1 MVGRLWSAQP
11 NVGMGLELD
20 VIAAVVL
27 GGASLFGGVGG
38 VGGTVAGVLI
48 MGFLDNGLRMLAVS
62 SYVQQ
67 SVKGVVFVGAVLLD
81 LALKGYYRRDRGR
94 DE

>member
-1 MVGRLWSAQP
+1 
-11 NVGMGLELD
+11 
-20 VIAAVVL
+20 VL

-48 MGFLDNGLRMLAVS
+48 MGFLDNGLRLLAIS

-67 SVKGVVFVGAVLLD
+67 SVKGLVFIGAVLLD
-81 LALKGYYRRDRGR
+81 LAFKGYYRKDRGR
-94 DE
+94 DA